1 MRNREVVICYALL
14 SAVASGACRHRAP
27 AVPQA
32 ATLDIVWDSK
42 QFESAC
48 AVTGPAM
55 HLSDADIIAAL
66 RKVEGE
72 VMRKSPIR
80 LIRRK
85 PQGWERGG
93 EYAADELP
101 HDAFKADVFVVEGE
115 HVTYLSM
122 EISDAS
128 WEFCITRPELAGPAT
143 IRMVLR

>member
-1 MRNREVVICYALL
+1 MARRAETICYAILL
-14 SAVASGACRHRAP
+14 AVASSACSRRAP
-27 AVPQA
+27 AAPQA
-32 ATLDIVWDSK
+32 ATLEVVWDSK

-101 HDAFKADVFVVEGE
+101 HDAFMADVFVVEGE

-128 WEFCITRPELAGPAT
+128 WEFCLTRPELAGPAT
-143 IRMVLR
+143 IRMVLP